1 MALVYLLLSA
11 LLHRGSLMIN
21 LLKLFSDTF
30 DPQPGETALVLFD
43 TPHGAI
49 GDTPAWERRRAMAQ
63 RWHAAL
69 CELGRRRGFQVL
81 ALASFPATG
90 SHNAQLPEQG
100 LLGDAPMPLS
110 SLAEQATLL
119 LALTQFSASAPL
131 IGWTQRFPKLRV
143 ASMPMIA
150 PEMEE
155 TALAADYT
163 QVARSCARLRDRL
176 AVADYAQICFSN
188 SDTLTLD
195 LRYRTAHVDDGQLRP
210 DKAPP
215 RLVNLPSGEAYTA
228 IYEGECDGEPSAT
241 RGVLPVE
248 WRAEVVRLEIDHN
261 QVTDVLGLSEA
272 AVDLRAFLALDGARR
287 NVAELGLGCN
297 PNARVWGNVLEDEK
311 AGPHIALGR
320 SEHLGGITGP
330 AAFEDPRHVWH
341 HDFVYARSNPIYI
354 AELTLID
361 GRGAV
366 DPLVLDG
373 HYVEELEVGI

>member
-1 MALVYLLLSA
+1 
-11 LLHRGSLMIN
+11 MIN
-21 LLKLFSDTF
+21 LQKLFSDTF
-30 DPQPGETALVLFD
+30 DPQPGETALVLID
-43 TPHGAI
+43 TPHGSI
-49 GDTPAWERRRAMAQ
+49 GDTPAWQQRRAMAQ

-69 CELGRRRGFQVL
+69 REMGKRRGFQVL

-100 LLGDAPMPLS
+100 QQGDEPMPLN

-131 IGWTQRFPKLRV
+131 IGWTQRFPRLRV
-143 ASMPMIA
+143 ASMPMVA

-155 TALAADYT
+155 TALAADYA

-176 AVADYAQICFSN
+176 AAAEYAQICFSN
-188 SDTLTLD
+188 GDTLTLD
-195 LRYRTAHVDDGQLRP
+195 LRYRTAHVDDGQLPP

-228 IYEGECDGEPSAT
+228 LYEGERADDPSAT

-248 WRAEVVRLEIDHN
+248 WRGEVVRLEIDHN
-261 QVTDVLGLSEA
+261 QVIDVLGRSEA
-272 AVDLRAFLALDGARR
+272 AVDLRAFLALDGAWR

-297 PNARVWGNVLEDEK
+297 PKARVWGNVLEDEK

-320 SEHLGGITGP
+320 SEHLGGVTGP
-330 AAFEDPRHVWH
+330 SAFEDPRYVWH
-341 HDFVYARSNPIYI
+341 HDFVYARASAIHI
-354 AELTLID
+354 AELTLI
-361 GRGAV
+361 GVRGVA
-366 DPLVLDG
+366 DQLVHQG
-373 HYVEELEVGI
+373 H